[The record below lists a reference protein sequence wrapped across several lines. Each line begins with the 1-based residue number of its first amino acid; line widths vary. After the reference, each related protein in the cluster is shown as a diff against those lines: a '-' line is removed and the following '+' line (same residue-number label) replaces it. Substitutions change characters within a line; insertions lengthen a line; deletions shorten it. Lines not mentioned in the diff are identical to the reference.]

1 MAADGS
7 VVVEVIVDE
16 NGVYKGIKSVKNQFN
31 GLEKSVKRLGGLIAG
46 AFSVAAI
53 VRFGQASIQLASD
66 LQEVQNVV
74 DVAFG
79 DMAYKAEKFA
89 STAIEQFGMSSLAA
103 KKTASNYMAMAKGMG
118 VIEDAASDMAISL
131 AGLTGDVAS
140 FYNITQEEATVKLAG
155 VFTGESEALKSIGV
169 VMTETNLEAFA
180 LSKGIKKSM
189 SAMSQAEKVSLR
201 YAFVMDS
208 LSIAQGDFVRTQ
220 DSFAN
225 KTRVLSEKWKEMQ
238 AVFGETLIILAD
250 GLLPVLEFAV
260 EKLTVVALYIAAF
273 ARGMRG
279 TKEETQK
286 AADETENLG
295 DQSNATS
302 KSIKKTTGAV
312 KEFGKETGKTNKQLA
327 QFDELMIL
335 QSGAAK
341 SIGDNTVLG
350 DLGGIISPNISEELS
365 ALQSF
370 LDDDTMKNLQ
380 RFEKWVSDNKEGIKT
395 ALEIAGLAGLGLAIA
410 NVAGKIGNLLGL
422 FKKKDRGLDRQ
433 TQKTQT
439 ETQAVTGLANEWS
452 LAAIS
457 GLALV
462 PVLGALQKHNE
473 DLIPSFEG
481 LKQGS
486 IGLSPSLNGV
496 SQSALGLSP
505 ALGAATNAMSVFD
518 VQAKRSMSNI
528 SENIKSAMNNALENI
543 KRFSTQAGPIF
554 SEWCVV
560 MQKNATNTANVMA
573 QNIYNA
579 LSSAGKN
586 FVEFVNSTSSSFSK
600 WASNVSE
607 NIAITAKNISTSFL
621 DGLRSA
627 WESFK
632 SFMAVTGQM
641 LSGVWKEHKAT
652 IITVGAVTGLTIAGI
667 ALAPYTGGA
676 SLALPA
682 LAEGA
687 VIPPN
692 KEFMA
697 VLGDQKSGTNI
708 ETPLS
713 TMIEAFTTAMQSMGM
728 GGGQTVVMQID
739 GREFGRFVNKYGVR
753 ESNRIGVSLAGVK

>member
-46 AFSVAAI
+46 AFSVAAL

-74 DVAFG
+74 DTAFG
-79 DMAYKAEKFA
+79 DMSYKIENFA
-89 STAIEQFGMSSLAA
+89 KTAIESFGISQLTA
-103 KKTASNYMAMAKGMG
+103 KRTASTYMAMAKGMG
-118 VIEDAASDMAISL
+118 IADDVGSDMAITL
-131 AGLTGDVAS
+131 TGLTADMAS
-140 FYNITQEEATVKLAG
+140 FYNVSQEMADTAIKS
-155 VFTGESEALKSIGV
+155 VFTGETESLKQYGI
-169 VMTETNLEAFA
+169 VMTEVNLEQYA
-180 LSKGIKKSM
+180 LSQGIKKSL
-189 SAMSQAEKVSLR
+189 SAMTQQEKTMLR
-201 YAFVMDS
+201 YGYVMEQTN
-208 LSIAQGDFVRTQ
+208 LAQGDFVRTQ

-250 GLLPVLEFAV
+250 GLLPVLEVAV
-260 EKLTVVALYIAAF
+260 ERLTVVALYIAAF

-327 QFDELMIL
+327 QFDELMVL

-370 LDDDTMKNLQ
+370 LDDDTMQNLQ
-380 RFEKWVSDNKEGIKT
+380 DFEKWVSDNKDGIKT

-410 NVAGKIGNLLGL
+410 SVVGKIGNLLGA
-422 FKKKDRGLDRQ
+422 FKKKDKGLDTQ
-433 TQKTQT
+433 TGKTQL
-439 ETQAVTGLANEWS
+439 ETSAVKGLAGQFDIAT
-452 LAAIS
+452 AAI
-457 GLALV
+457 LV
-462 PVLGALQKHNE
+462 G
-473 DLIPSFEG
+473 LIPALKG
-481 LKQGS
+481 LTEKGED
-486 IGLSPSLNGV
+486 
-496 SQSALGLSP
+496 LSP
-505 ALGAATNAMSVFD
+505 ALETAKNSVVSFDAVTETAMKNAEKNTEIATENAK
-518 VQAKRSMSNI
+518 A
-528 SENIKSAMNNALENI
+528 NIKS
-543 KRFSTQAGPIF
+543 FSAQTKSVFADW
-554 SEWCVV
+554 SAV
-560 MQKNATNTANVMA
+560 MQKNATITSTVIA

-579 LSSAGKN
+579 LNSSGKN
-586 FVEFVNSTSSSFSK
+586 FAEFINTTSTSFSK
-600 WASNVSE
+600 WV
-607 NIAITAKNISTSFL
+607 TNISGNMEVASKNFTSPFL
-621 DGLRSA
+621 EALSAA

-632 SFMAVTGQM
+632 SFMIATGEKV
-641 LSGVWKEHKAT
+641 SGVWREHKAT
-652 IITVGAVTGLTIAGI
+652 IITVGALAGLTVAGV

-708 ETPLS
+708 EAPLS
-713 TMIEAFTTAMQSMGM
+713 TIEQAVENVLRRS
-728 GGGQTVVMQID
+728 GGGEMTLVLD
-739 GREFGRFVNKYGVR
+739 GDLAALARVLRPYMLKEERRVGVNLVTG
-753 ESNRIGVSLAGVK
+753 